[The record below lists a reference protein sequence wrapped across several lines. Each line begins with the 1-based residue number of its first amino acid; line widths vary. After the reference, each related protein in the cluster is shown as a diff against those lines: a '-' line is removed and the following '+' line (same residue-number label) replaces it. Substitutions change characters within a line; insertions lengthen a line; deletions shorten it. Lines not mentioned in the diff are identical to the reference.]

1 MWKSFYEHSL
11 LLDLP
16 IIAMFIFMTVFFVMA
31 FWTLRESRVRPA
43 RFLRAQGLPLRHEDS
58 TPAKG
63 RRQ

>member
-16 IIAMFIFMTVFFVMA
+16 IIAMFIFMAVFFLMA
-31 FWTLRESRVRPA
+31 FWTLRESQIRPG
-43 RFLRAQGLPLRHEDS
+43 RFNRAQSLPLNRETT

-63 RRQ
+63 QKQ